1 MSLLAVSQID
11 ELASLVYECVPAGAV
26 MVDNLREMLL
36 EAVEAKNRAKYTGNA
51 YAGTFVLPTSDM
63 LNLVKV
69 QLPFMPECVKYVGC
83 KSIKYAGGL
92 FVPCGGKI
100 KSNSNFCNTCSK
112 KADEK
117 GCHEF
122 GTLDERKDAFDEDE
136 NKPYSAGGKTEI
148 SYGDYLVA
156 KKITAEEVKTALRSC
171 GLSIKI
177 PTRCLAVT
185 GSAKKRSGRPSK
197 KAEAAAAEE
206 DGSDSE
212 IQAPKPKTPKVKL
225 TVEEKIAKLKAEEE
239 LKKQKADQRAAEKL
253 VRDAKKAELEK
264 AKAEAKAEKEAAK
277 AAKKAEEEANG
288 GKKKKATEKKV
299 QAALAALEDSD
310 DESVKAPEKDENNEK
325 TSDEEGETS
334 EIDEPEEEEEVEE
347 EKFTVVKFKGVL
359 LQKGE
364 KSGKMYADS
373 DKKRRFLIAEWNT
386 TQNSPNFVGFNNDAC
401 RSILEEVFTNMMEN
415 KNPKNRVI
423 IGGKVHEID
432 YETGHIKQKGKIIKV
447 FLDGSIQDPEDEDN
461 SDDDDN

>member
-11 ELASLVYECVPAGAV
+11 ELASLVYECVPVGTV
-26 MVDNLREMLL
+26 MVENLREMLL
-36 EAVEAKNRAKYTGNA
+36 AAVEAKTRAKYTGNVC
-51 YAGTFVLPTSDM
+51 AGTFVLPTSDM
-63 LNLVKV
+63 LSLVKV

-100 KSNSNFCNTCSK
+100 KSNSHFCNTCSK

-117 GCHEF
+117 GSHEY
-122 GTLDERKDAFDEDE
+122 GTLDERKNAFDEDE
-136 NKPYSAGGKTEI
+136 GKPYSAGGKTEI

-156 KKITAEEVKTALRSC
+156 KKITAEEVKSSLRAA
-171 GLSIKI
+171 GLSINI
-177 PTRCLAVT
+177 PMRCLAVT
-185 GSAKKRSGRPSK
+185 GGAKKRSGRPSK

-212 IQAPKPKTPKVKL
+212 IQAPKAKTPRVKL
-225 TVEEKIAKLKAEEE
+225 TVEEKIAKLKADEE
-239 LKKQKADQRAAEKL
+239 LKAQKAEQRAAEKL

-277 AAKKAEEEANG
+277 TAKKAEEEANG

-299 QAALAALEDSD
+299 KDALAALEDSD
-310 DESVKAPEKDENNEK
+310 DESVKASEEDEDEN
-325 TSDEEGETS
+325 S
-334 EIDEPEEEEEVEE
+334 EIDEPEEEEEEVVE
-347 EKFTVVKFKGVL
+347 EKFPVFKIKGVL

-386 TQNSPNFVGFNNDAC
+386 DQTVANFVGFDDDAC
-401 RSILEEVFTNMMEN
+401 RTILEEVFTHMME
-415 KNPKNRVI
+415 KKDPKNNRVM
-423 IGGKVHEID
+423 IGGKVHELD
-432 YETGHIKQKGKIIKV
+432 YESGHIKRKGKIIKV

-461 SDDDDN
+461 SDDEN

>member
-11 ELASLVYECVPAGAV
+11 ELASLVYECVPAGTV
-26 MVDNLREMLL
+26 MVENLRELL
-36 EAVEAKNRAKYTGNA
+36 TEAVEAKNRAKYTGNA

-63 LNLVKV
+63 LSLVKV

-100 KSNSNFCNTCSK
+100 KSNSNFCNACSK

-136 NKPYSAGGKTEI
+136 SKPYSAGGKTEI

-171 GLSIKI
+171 GLSINI

-212 IQAPKPKTPKVKL
+212 IQAPKPKAPRVKL
-225 TVEEKIAKLKAEEE
+225 TIEEKIAKLKADEE
-239 LKKQKADQRAAEKL
+239 LKAQKAEQRAAEKL

-264 AKAEAKAEKEAAK
+264 AKAEAKAEKEAVK

-299 QAALAALEDSD
+299 KDALAALEDSD
-310 DESVKAPEKDENNEK
+310 DESVKAPEEDE
-325 TSDEEGETS
+325 DGENS
-334 EIDEPEEEEEVEE
+334 EIDEPEEDEEE
-347 EKFTVVKFKGVL
+347 FPVVKIKGVL

-364 KSGKMYADS
+364 KSGKMYAES
-373 DKKRRFLIAEWNT
+373 DKSRRFLIAEWDT
-386 TQNSPNFVGFNNDAC
+386 AQKAANFVGFDNDAC
-401 RSILEEVFTNMMEN
+401 RSILEEVFANMTE
-415 KNPKNRVI
+415 KKDPKNRLI

-432 YETGHIKQKGKIIKV
+432 YETGHIKRRGQIIKV
-447 FLDGSIQDPEDEDN
+447 FLDGSIQDPEHEDN